1 MRGQVSHVITLQPD
15 HALSCWEV
23 YLDTDILGQRQ
34 VSWCD
39 VGVSADKE
47 ELHAG
52 RPEVAVDGI
61 TVAVH
66 TKLDK
71 LS

>member
-15 HALSCWEV
+15 HALRCWEV

-34 VSWCD
+34 DGWCD

-52 RPEVAVDGI
+52 RPEVLLDGI